1 MSETGRRDLQRR
13 LFPEG
18 VPRLWCPPL
27 THYDRDGGI
36 DHVRCAAHLA
46 FIARWSRGWL
56 APGSTGDAW
65 ELTAQETQEVVDLA
79 LLEAARLGAKVLVG
93 ALHPDAAEAARV
105 VRDTSARVGAGWGAG
120 SRTGSVGSAGSGTSD
135 RFSADQ
141 FDGALCGFAACPP
154 RGDDLTQEEIGSA
167 LGELLSLGAPLALYQ
182 LPQVTENEMSP
193 DLVASLAR
201 RFPNFVLFKDTSGA
215 DRVTVAQAA
224 GLDLEGVFLVRGAE
238 GGYAAHLRPNGGG
251 YDGLLLSTA
260 NSFGAQL
267 SSIIDLSL
275 DGRSGRGRRALVA
288 PLGARGRAV
297 RGRGPSLRRQPL
309 RQRGQSRRPLLR
321 LRSPGPCRTAA
332 APARGLGAAP
342 RSAGGHV
349 GGSPPVRSAAD
360 AWVPRVGSVGLAAI
374 GWPQRHRWTAPLG
387 PPRKRRAASP
397 RLPRCA
403 SAQV

>member
-1 MSETGRRDLQRR
+1 VSETDRRDLQRR

-56 APGSTGDAW
+56 VPGSTGDAW
-65 ELTAQETQEVVDLA
+65 ELTTQETQEVVDLA
-79 LLEAARLGAKVLVG
+79 LLEAARVDAKVLVG

-105 VRDTSARVGAGWGAG
+105 VRDTSARVGAEWGAG
-120 SRTGSVGSAGSGTSD
+120 SLTGSVGSAGPGTSD
-135 RFSADQ
+135 RFSADR

-182 LPQVTENEMSP
+182 LPQVTENEMGP
-193 DLVASLAR
+193 DLVASLAH

-215 DRVTVAQAA
+215 DRVTIAQAA

-275 DGRSGRGRRALVA
+275 YGRRVEADELSSRLSALVTELFAVVGQVSDGNPFANAAKAADHFFAHGPRALVA
-288 PLGARGRAV
+288 PPPRLHAGSVLPREVLAATRDA
-297 RGRGPSLRRQPL
+297 LRRYD
-309 RQRGQSRRPLLR
+309 LL
-321 LRSPGPCRTAA
+321 PVHGY
-332 APARGLGAAP
+332 LG
-342 RSAGGHV
+342 
-349 GGSPPVRSAAD
+349 
-360 AWVPRVGSVGLAAI
+360 
-374 GWPQRHRWTAPLG
+374 
-387 PPRKRRAASP
+387 
-397 RLPRCA
+397 
-403 SAQV
+403 